1 MAELVGEC
9 IALMPILVE
18 RSLFKTGEDSLAV
31 TLPKAWTRYL
41 HLKAGDRVLIVANDE
56 LVIRLKDQEKQEE
69 KV

>member
-1 MAELVGEC
+1 
-9 IALMPILVE
+9 MPIEVE

-41 HLKAGDRVLIVANDE
+41 QLKAGDHVLIVVNDD
-56 LVIRLKDQEKQEE
+56 LVIRLEKQEKQEI

>member
-1 MAELVGEC
+1 
-9 IALMPILVE
+9 MPIEVE

-41 HLKAGDRVLIVANDE
+41 QLKAGDRVLIVVNDD
-56 LVIRLKDQEKQEE
+56 LVIRLKEQEKQEI